1 MKEDK
6 AKLFLKKSE
15 CSVKTCAHFLKE
27 ALKKR
32 KIPIFAV
39 YDHGE
44 NAKRVGMDMPETIVI
59 VFGNPSIGT
68 KLMLEN
74 AAIALELP
82 LKIAIWEED
91 QHTYV
96 ATNRLL
102 PLAKRYGICEVEIL
116 QQMEELVEE
125 LVWLTAM
132 QKRSLC

>member
-6 AKLFLKKSE
+6 AKLFVKKSE

-27 ALKKR
+27 VLKKR

-44 NAKRVGMDMPETIVI
+44 NAKTVGMEMPETIVI

-82 LKIAIWEED
+82 LKIAI
-91 QHTYV
+91 
-96 ATNRLL
+96 
-102 PLAKRYGICEVEIL
+102 EISPVL
-116 QQMEELVEE
+116 GNLITVIF
-125 LVWLTAM
+125 
-132 QKRSLC
+132 CY

>member
-6 AKLFLKKSE
+6 AMLFVKKSE

-27 ALKKR
+27 VLKKR

-39 YDHGE
+39 YDQGE
-44 NAKRVGMDMPETIVI
+44 NAKTVGMEMPETIVI

-102 PLAKRYGICEVEIL
+102 PLAERYGICEVEIL
-116 QQMEELVEE
+116 QQMEKLVEE

>member
-1 MKEDK
+1 ME
-6 AKLFLKKSE
+6 
-15 CSVKTCAHFLKE
+15 
-27 ALKKR
+27 
-32 KIPIFAV
+32 
-39 YDHGE
+39 
-44 NAKRVGMDMPETIVI
+44 MPETVVI

-102 PLAKRYGICEVEIL
+102 PLAERYGICEVEIL

>member
-6 AKLFLKKSE
+6 AMLFVKKSE

-27 ALKKR
+27 VLKKR

-44 NAKRVGMDMPETIVI
+44 NVKTVGMEMPETIVI

-102 PLAKRYGICEVEIL
+102 PLAERYGICEVEIL
-116 QQMEELVEE
+116 QQMEKLVEE

>member
-6 AKLFLKKSE
+6 AKLFVKKSE

-27 ALKKR
+27 VLKKR

-39 YDHGE
+39 YDHGA
-44 NAKRVGMDMPETIVI
+44 NANTVGMAMPETIVI

-102 PLAKRYGICEVEIL
+102 PLAERYGICEVEIL

>member
-6 AKLFLKKSE
+6 AMLFVKKSE

-27 ALKKR
+27 VLKKR

-44 NAKRVGMDMPETIVI
+44 NAKTVGMEMPETIVI
-59 VFGNPSIGT
+59 VFGNP
-68 KLMLEN
+68 MLEN

-102 PLAKRYGICEVEIL
+102 PLAERYGICEVEIL
-116 QQMEELVEE
+116 QQMEKLVEE